1 MNRPCSRNRLAW
13 TPIAASLALSGC
25 VGERAGGTLA
35 IEVDSSKAVSVLS
48 TVNELAQKCW
58 FRSGDREFRHLALI
72 PELDT
77 RIGNPR
83 LLVVERGKSTGL
95 PKLVIEATGDP
106 VKVTTYGP
114 LASESV
120 SSRINKDVAAWT
132 TGKSAC

>member
-1 MNRPCSRNRLAW
+1 VNHICGRNRLVW
-13 TPIAASLALSGC
+13 TPIAATLALSGC
-25 VGERAGGTLA
+25 VGERAGGALA
-35 IEVDSSKAVSVLS
+35 IEVDSSKAVTVLS

-114 LASESV
+114 LASERV
-120 SSRINKDVAAWT
+120 SSRINNDVAAWT
-132 TGKSAC
+132 AGKSAC

>member
-1 MNRPCSRNRLAW
+1 MRGRGRAHLAL
-13 TPIAASLALSGC
+13 AASLLVAGC
-25 VGERAGGTLA
+25 TGERAGGVLN
-35 IEVDSSKAVSVLS
+35 IEITADKSVEALS
-48 TVNELAQKCW
+48 VINENAQKCW
-58 FRSGDREFRHLALI
+58 FRSGDRAFRGLAVI

-114 LASESV
+114 LASERV
-120 SSRINKDVAAWT
+120 SSRINNDVAAWT
-132 TGKSAC
+132 AGKSDC

>member
-1 MNRPCSRNRLAW
+1 VNHTGIRNRFAW
-13 TPIAASLALSGC
+13 TPIAAAMALSGC

-35 IEVDSSKAVSVLS
+35 IEVDSSKGVTVLS

-58 FRSGDREFRHLALI
+58 FRSGDREFRHLAVI

-106 VKVTTYGP
+106 VKITTYGP
-114 LASESV
+114 LASAPV
-120 SSRINKDVAAWT
+120 SARINDDVAAWT
-132 TGKSAC
+132 AGKSSC

>member
-1 MNRPCSRNRLAW
+1 MNHTGIRNRFAW
-13 TPIAASLALSGC
+13 TPIAAAMALSGC

-35 IEVDSSKAVSVLS
+35 IEVDSSKGVTVLS

-58 FRSGDREFRHLALI
+58 FRSGDREFRHLAVI

-106 VKVTTYGP
+106 VKITTYGP
-114 LASESV
+114 LASAPV
-120 SSRINKDVAAWT
+120 SARINDDVAAWT
-132 TGKSAC
+132 AGKSSC

>member
-1 MNRPCSRNRLAW
+1 MNHIRVRNRLAW
-13 TPIAASLALSGC
+13 TPIAAALALSSC
-25 VGERAGGTLA
+25 VGERAGGALA
-35 IEVDSSKAVSVLS
+35 IEVDSSRAVTVLS

-58 FRSGDREFRHLALI
+58 FRSGDREFRDLALI

-114 LASESV
+114 LSSERV
-120 SSRINKDVAAWT
+120 SSRINSDVAAWT
-132 TGKSAC
+132 AGKSAC